1 MTYTVSG
8 RTSLVNPMKQIPLSD
23 AKDLSKLLRQAER
36 ETIVLTR
43 RGKPAGVLVG
53 FTSEDDWFDYKLEH
67 DKRFLKRI
75 EQARKSLRRG
85 KGVKLEDAFELK
97 GRSSK

>member
-1 MTYTVSG
+1 
-8 RTSLVNPMKQIPLSD
+8 MKQIALSD
-23 AKDLSKLLRQAER
+23 AKDPAKLLRQAEK
-36 ETIVLTR
+36 ETIIFTR

-67 DKRFLKRI
+67 DERFLKRI

-85 KGVKLEDAFELK
+85 RGVKLEEVFKAK
-97 GRSSK
+97 RQASR

>member
-1 MTYTVSG
+1 MN
-8 RTSLVNPMKQIPLSD
+8 LIPLSD

-36 ETIVLTR
+36 ETIVFTR

-67 DKRFLKRI
+67 DEQFLKRI
-75 EQARKSLRRG
+75 EQARGSLRRG
-85 KGVKLEDAFELK
+85 KGVKLEDAFNSRR
-97 GRSSK
+97 RSSKQKLI

>member
-1 MTYTVSG
+1 
-8 RTSLVNPMKQIPLSD
+8 MKQIPLSD

-36 ETIVLTR
+36 ETIVFTR

-53 FTSEDDWFDYKLEH
+53 FTSEADWFDDKLEH
-67 DKRFLKRI
+67 DERFLKRI
-75 EQARKSLRRG
+75 EQARNSIRGG
-85 KGVKLEDAFELK
+85 KGVKLENAFKLN

>member
-85 KGVKLEDAFELK
+85 KGVKLEDVFELK

>member
-1 MTYTVSG
+1 
-8 RTSLVNPMKQIPLSD
+8 MKQIPLSD

-36 ETIVLTR
+36 ETIVFTR

-67 DKRFLKRI
+67 DERFLKRI
-75 EQARKSLRRG
+75 EQARQSVRSG
-85 KGVKLEDAFELK
+85 KRVTLEKAFKLS

>member
-1 MTYTVSG
+1 
-8 RTSLVNPMKQIPLSD
+8 MKQIALTD
-23 AKDLSKLLRQAER
+23 AKDLAKLLRQAEK

-53 FTSEDDWFDYKLEH
+53 FTSEDDWFEYKLEH
-67 DKRFLKRI
+67 DERFLKRI

-85 KGVKLEDAFELK
+85 KGVKLEDVFDSK
-97 GRSSK
+97 GRVAK

>member
-1 MTYTVSG
+1 M
-8 RTSLVNPMKQIPLSD
+8 NPIKQIALTD
-23 AKDLSKLLRQAER
+23 AKDLAKLLRQAEK

-53 FTSEDDWFDYKLEH
+53 FTSEDDWFEYKLEH
-67 DKRFLKRI
+67 DERFLKRI

-85 KGVKLEDAFELK
+85 KGVKLEEAFNST
-97 GRSSK
+97 RHTSK

>member
-1 MTYTVSG
+1 
-8 RTSLVNPMKQIPLSD
+8 MKQIPVSD
-23 AKDLSKLLRQAER
+23 AKDLSKLIRQAEH
-36 ETIVLTR
+36 ETIVFTR

-53 FTSEDDWFDYKLEH
+53 FTFDDDWFGYKLEH
-67 DKRFLKRI
+67 DERFLKRI
-75 EQARKSLRRG
+75 EQSRKCLRRG

>member
-1 MTYTVSG
+1 
-8 RTSLVNPMKQIPLSD
+8 MKQIPLSD

-36 ETIVLTR
+36 ETIVFTR

-53 FTSEDDWFDYKLEH
+53 FTSEVEWFDYKLEH
-67 DKRFLKRI
+67 DERFLNRI

-85 KGVKLEDAFELK
+85 KGVKLEDAFK
-97 GRSSK
+97 PKRRSSN